1 MWAVS
6 STLCE
11 GDTVLVYIDDK
22 RKFVIKLERGRVLGT
37 DKGYISHDALI
48 GLPYGS
54 VVRTSAGVPAYL
66 FKPLRHDY
74 VHGWRGQ
81 RR

>member
-1 MWAVS
+1 MS